1 LRGPGALSPFFGYRL
16 ILSHQQSG
24 NPQDKLKMTYIPIS
38 PKERDEMLQAVGVKS
53 LDDLFEA
60 IPARVRFPKLNL
72 PPALTEMEAASLL
85 DELASANENVR
96 SDLVSFLGAGM
107 YNHYIPA
114 VVDHILRR
122 GEFYTAYTPYQPEI
136 SQGTLQAIFE
146 YQSLMA
152 ALTGMELSNASHYDG
167 ATAAA
172 EAVNMAFANF
182 RGKRRKVVLAASI
195 HPQYR
200 EVIRTYTQGI
210 DLTVTGDDSAADLQ
224 ASPEAL
230 IPQIDSNTALVL
242 VQYPDFFGRVFDYTR
257 LIEAAHAQGAWV
269 CVIANPT
276 ALALLKTP
284 GAMGADIVVG
294 EGQPLGIPLWYGGPS
309 LGFFTT
315 KKQYVHKMAGRLV
328 GETVDTRGQKGYVLT
343 LTAREQHIK
352 REKATSNI
360 CSNQG
365 LMALASAVYLSV
377 VGKSGLKQVA
387 NLCYQK
393 AHYAASELSKLPG
406 VGLCFSQPFFHEFAL
421 CLPKPAEE
429 INAHLLEHGILGGY
443 DLGQEYPSLKNHLLV
458 AVTEMNTK
466 EEIDMLVEVLKEA
479 LDE

>member
-1 LRGPGALSPFFGYRL
+1 
-16 ILSHQQSG
+16 
-24 NPQDKLKMTYIPIS
+24 MTYIPIS
-38 PKERDEMLQAVGVKS
+38 PKERDAMLETIGVES
-53 LDDLFEA
+53 LDALFEA
-60 IPARVRFPKLNL
+60 VPAKYRFPKLNL

-85 DELASANENVR
+85 AEIASSNETVR
-96 SDLVSFLGAGM
+96 GDLVSFLGAGM
-107 YNHYIPA
+107 YNHYTPA

-146 YQSLMA
+146 YQSLMT

-182 RGKRRKVVLAASI
+182 RGKRRKVVVSPAV

-200 EVIRTYTQGI
+200 EVIRTYTQGM
-210 DLTVTGDDSAADLQ
+210 DLTVAGDDANADLQ
-224 ASPEAL
+224 AAPEAL
-230 IPQIDSNTALVL
+230 TALIDQDTAL
-242 VQYPDFFGRVFDYTR
+242 IIVQYPDFFGRIFDYTR
-257 LIEAAHAQGAWV
+257 LIEAAHAQGALV
-269 CVIANPT
+269 CVAANPI

-294 EGQPLGIPLWYGGPS
+294 EGQPLGLPMWFGGPS

-315 KKQYVHKMAGRLV
+315 RKQYVHKMAGRLV
-328 GETVDTRGQKGYVLT
+328 GETVDSRGQRGYVLT

-360 CSNQG
+360 CTNQG
-365 LMALASAVYLSV
+365 LLALASAVYLSV
-377 VGKSGLKQVA
+377 VGKTGLKQVA

-393 AHYAASELSKLPG
+393 AHYAAEELSKIPG
-406 VGLCFSQPFFHEFAL
+406 VGLCFSQPFFHEFAV
-421 CLPKPAEE
+421 CFPKPVAE
-429 INAHLLEHGILGGY
+429 INEHLLEHGILGGY
-443 DLGQEYPSLKNHLLV
+443 DLGQDYPALKDHALI
-458 AVTEMNTK
+458 AVTEMNTR
-466 EEIDMLVEVLKEA
+466 EEIDLLVEVVKEA
-479 LDE
+479 LS